1 MSALEAAACSLA
13 AHRATNNGA
22 VVEHVITKEVQ
33 SNGKF
38 ERQPNRF
45 VTPFGDKEGE
55 LPIEKGRYRLLWT
68 KACPWATRSMI
79 VRQLLGLEDAISVG
93 TLDPI
98 RPDVPWSDWSFT
110 LDENDTDPVLGIKL
124 LSEAYKKADPD
135 YEGRFT
141 VPALVDITT
150 GKVVNND
157 YFNLTLYFE
166 TAWEKLHKSDAPEL
180 YPVEL
185 RNEID
190 ELNAFIFHDVNNGV
204 YKAGFAK
211 SQEAY
216 SEAYNLVFNAFDKL
230 EERLSEKRF
239 LFGDYITESDIRLYV
254 TLARFDVAYYNG
266 FRVNKKMLKDYQNL
280 WGYAR
285 DLYEEPAFKD
295 NTDFDAIKRHYHLC
309 CLETNPYDILPLGP
323 DLSIWNEP
331 HDRARLSK
339 EPYKKYRRKKQ

>member
-1 MSALEAAACSLA
+1 M
-13 AHRATNNGA
+13 A
-22 VVEHVITKEVQ
+22 VVEHVTNKEVQ

-45 VTPFGDKEGE
+45 TTPFGDEPGE
-55 LPIEKGRYRLLWT
+55 LPIEKGKYRLLW
-68 KACPWATRSMI
+68 APVCPWANRALI
-79 VRQLLGLEDAISVG
+79 VRSLLGLQDAISVG

-110 LDENDTDPVLGIKL
+110 LDEDDKDPVLGIKL
-124 LSEAYKKADPD
+124 LSEAYKKAEPNYD
-135 YEGRFT
+135 GRFT
-141 VPALVDITT
+141 VPAVVDIKS

-166 TAWEKLHKSDAPEL
+166 TKWGKFHKNGAPDL
-180 YPVEL
+180 YPQEL

-190 ELNAFIFHDVNNGV
+190 ALNQYIFHDVNNGV

-216 SEAYNLVFNAFDKL
+216 SDAFNLVFNAFDEL
-230 EERLSEKRF
+230 EGRLRDNRF

-254 TLARFDVAYYNG
+254 TLARFDIAYYNG
-266 FRVNKKMLKDYQNL
+266 FRVNKKMLKDYPNL

-285 DLYEEPAFKD
+285 DLYEETEFKN
-295 NTDFDAIKRHYHLC
+295 NTNFEAIKKHYHLC
-309 CLETNPYDILPLGP
+309 CLETNPNNILPLGP

-339 EPYKKYRRKKQ
+339 DPENKYRKKD